1 MRSLGIFDEQSGR
14 SKSKPV
20 PLTTLTTPGG
30 NPHSSKSPSA
40 IEVAK
45 GVCSLSLIRKGRNAT
60 FKIYQIFKKS
70 VELIFWLAK
79 IFHTPA
85 FYIISVSFPKSSF
98 MQVFHW
104 TLVVWTSSLGGQHI
118 VIASVTLPR
127 FNDASAPGSQ
137 DWP

>member
-60 FKIYQIFKKS
+60 FKSYLPNTLQISRTDLLVSIDLSYSSILHNFG
-70 VELIFWLAK
+70 IFSK
-79 IFHTPA
+79 IKLHASIPLDTSCLDFIVRRST
-85 FYIISVSFPKSSF
+85 YCNCISDL
-98 MQVFHW
+98 
-104 TLVVWTSSLGGQHI
+104 T
-118 VIASVTLPR
+118 
-127 FNDASAPGSQ
+127 
-137 DWP
+137 